1 MQTWGE
7 MSIFMN
13 VRLGG
18 ISCPND
24 LDNRFPSSFRTRK
37 TSVLIYHDDLKKSFS
52 KCTPWGLASFL
63 MKSILRWVKVKQ
75 MKGTL
80 PAIMQTRVF
89 NPF

>member
-13 VRLGG
+13 VGG

-24 LDNRFPSSFRTRK
+24 LDNRFPSSFTTRN
-37 TSVLIYHDDLKKSFS
+37 TSVLIYHDDLKKYFS
-52 KCTPWGLASFL
+52 ICTPCGLASFL

-75 MKGTL
+75 MKGTA
-80 PAIMQTRVF
+80 PAKRSSF
-89 NPF
+89 